1 MSLSPKQKRFCEEY
15 MIDLNATQAAIRA
28 GYSVKTAGQIGEQ
41 NLKKL
46 DISRKIE
53 QLRAERSRR
62 TGITADRV
70 LQELAKIAFVN
81 PMDVIDTETVTVKS
95 ADPDDTAAI
104 ASVRQ
109 KTFPTMAGKTGIER
123 EIKLYDKVKALELL
137 GKHLGL
143 FTDKIDLNGNVPVII
158 SGADQIED

>member
-53 QLRAERSRR
+53 QLQAERSRR

-81 PMDVIDTETVTVKS
+81 PMDVIDTETVSVKS
-95 ADPDDTAAI
+95 TDPDDTAAI

-158 SGADQIED
+158 SGADQLED